1 MDRFSTA
8 IENSGID
15 IVPKMVINNGAND
28 GTGRSGNGSAFE
40 GLMAMLLSDKLGIDL
55 DTSKSNRETPAD
67 VKRIRDSIFQ
77 GLAAP
82 LLSTE
87 DVVPAQPT
95 PPDTMTE
102 NPPYTPKTSKKTP
115 PKADTD
121 DKQES

>member
-1 MDRFSTA
+1 
-8 IENSGID
+8 
-15 IVPKMVINNGAND
+15 MVINNGAND

-82 LLSTE
+82 LLSKTDIVPTE
-87 DVVPAQPT
+87 ST
-95 PPDTMTE
+95 PPDILPE
-102 NPPYTPKTSKKTP
+102 NPPYTPKSSKKTP
-115 PKADTD
+115 PKADSD